1 MDGLVAQ
8 PTRRKIVTV
17 VTEHPG
23 SSAREIQRRAELG
36 WGETAYHLDQLTR
49 AGALRRERGGRRDY
63 YFPMAMT
70 WEDRRLFQVL
80 RSGAER
86 RILLE
91 LSARPGRTLAELRD
105 ATGFSL
111 STTSFHLRHLL
122 GQAAVEGYR
131 EGNLRR
137 YRPTRPD
144 RVADLVTRYR
154 ESFEDRLV
162 DRFVEAWSGL
172 LGG

>member
-1 MDGLVAQ
+1 MEGLVAQ
-8 PTRRKIVTV
+8 PTRRKIVDV
-17 VTEHPG
+17 VREHPG
-23 SSAREIQRRAELG
+23 SSAREVQRRAALG

-63 YFPMAMT
+63 YFPSTMT

-80 RSGAER
+80 RSGTER
-86 RILLE
+86 RLLLE
-91 LSARPGRTLAELRD
+91 LSARPGGTLAELKE
-105 ATGFSL
+105 ATGLSL

-122 GQAAVEGYR
+122 AQNAVEGFR
-131 EGNLRR
+131 DGNLRR

-144 RVADLVTRYR
+144 RVAALVTRYR